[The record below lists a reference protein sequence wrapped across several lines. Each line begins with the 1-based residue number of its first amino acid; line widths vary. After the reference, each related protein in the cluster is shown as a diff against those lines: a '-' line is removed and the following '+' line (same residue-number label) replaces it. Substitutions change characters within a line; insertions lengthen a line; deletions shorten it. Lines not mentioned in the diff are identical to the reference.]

1 MFAMALVHAIVPF
14 VRALTRNLG
23 GRIGRIVRIL
33 LLAMPDTASSLDAVM
48 KFPNLGLCSLAAQV
62 PEHEVRILD
71 LVLRPHGVRARV
83 LDEVRRFRP
92 DLVGYSAMSFQY
104 ETARELAASVRA
116 AAPHAVHVLGGYHA
130 TVLADEVGA
139 RDGEHFD
146 FAVRGEGEVAFR
158 QLVDGLAGATLD
170 PERIPGLSWRS
181 KSGWRHNPDGP
192 LLALD
197 SVPLPRRDARVLDGA
212 FYFDRSFDVAET
224 TRGCPLPCT
233 FCSIRRMYGRTFRR
247 FPIPRVLE
255 DLRALDRRGVRG
267 VFFVDD
273 NITIDVPRF
282 KELCEEI
289 SAAGLSHLRYIVQA
303 SVHGIA
309 KDPTLTPAMARAG
322 FDTVFMGIE
331 NAEEANVE
339 TLDIAAK
346 RGRGED
352 ETPRAVRLLR
362 DNGIKAVGGFIV
374 GNPDDDRAAIARTF
388 RYARQLGL
396 DFPIVQALTPYPR
409 TEMRE
414 ALMAEGLVT
423 NPDDLTRY
431 NGYMVNVRTRHLSS
445 SAIARAMVWE
455 GVKLYMDP
463 RAARRSRFVRNF
475 PAFRGALLRNNF
487 ALFAGLRN
495 RMFRSTHTL

>member
-1 MFAMALVHAIVPF
+1 
-14 VRALTRNLG
+14 
-23 GRIGRIVRIL
+23 VRIL

-71 LVLRPHGVRARV
+71 LVLRPRRVRDRV
-83 LDEVRRFRP
+83 LDEVRRFGP

-104 ETARELAASVRA
+104 DTARALAAAVRGT
-116 AAPHAVHVLGGYHA
+116 APHIVHVLGGYHA
-130 TVLADEVGA
+130 TVMADEVGA
-139 RDGEHFD
+139 RDGGRFD
-146 FAVRGEGEVAFR
+146 FCVRGEGELAFR
-158 QLVDGLAGATLD
+158 QLVEGLAGATLD
-170 PERIPGLSWRS
+170 PAHIPGLSWRGP
-181 KSGWRHNPDGP
+181 SGWRHNPEGR

-197 SVPLPRRDARVLDGA
+197 SLRLPRREARVLDGA

-224 TRGCPLPCT
+224 SRGCPLPCT

-247 FPIPRVLE
+247 FPIARVLA
-255 DLRALDRRGVRG
+255 DLRALERRGVRG

-273 NITIDVPRF
+273 NITIDVPRL

-289 SAAGLSHLRYIVQA
+289 AAAGLSHLRYIVQA
-303 SVHGIA
+303 SVHGVA
-309 KDPTLTPAMARAG
+309 KDPTLAPAMARAG

-331 NAEEANVE
+331 NAEAANVQA
-339 TLDIAAK
+339 LDISPK
-346 RGRGED
+346 RGRSED
-352 ETPRAVRLLR
+352 ETPRAVGLLR

-388 RYARQLGL
+388 RYARRLGL

-409 TEMRE
+409 TEMRD
-414 ALMAEGLVT
+414 ALMAEELVT

-431 NGYMVNVRTRHLSS
+431 NGYMVNVRTRHLST
-445 SAIARAMVWE
+445 AGIARAMVWE
-455 GVKLYMDP
+455 GVKLYLSP
-463 RAARRSRFVRNF
+463 RLALRSRFVRDF
-475 PAFRGALLRNNF
+475 PSFRRAMMRNNL

-495 RMFRSTHTL
+495 RMFHSTHTL